1 MELSNENIAK
11 TVEDIQKFFEESKV
25 SRRDV
30 LKICLVVEE
39 ALIRWQE
46 HFGTAH
52 EFKIYK
58 KRWFSVP
65 KIIIRVKGEPF
76 YPLQNDNEDD
86 DTILSNE
93 VMRRLLNLDEVKTT
107 YRYENGYNEL
117 ISFSTKEHKPLKI
130 PGGSITIAMF
140 VAIIFSFIVGF
151 FPQDVQN
158 ILVEKVTSP
167 SLSTL
172 LHLII
177 TVTVFM
183 IFITVVSSIC
193 AIEDSTMIIN
203 VGSTVLKRFFCLDL
217 FIITLT
223 IAISLIFF
231 PTFSIGVENSFEIG
245 KIVEL
250 LLSIIPTNTLDA
262 FIKGYA
268 LQVTI
273 MAFLVGICITKI
285 GNRVT
290 NVKTFFTE
298 LNLLS
303 FKIVESVFEIIPIVI
318 FLCIFKMLLTS
329 TLSDFLKVWQLIV
342 AELII
347 FAIII
352 LIMLI
357 CLVLRTKISISEFL
371 TRISPAAI
379 ISFTT
384 GSSIASLPESLEVS
398 KNKLHIEEKFC
409 NFWIP
414 LSLVLFSPSKLIQL
428 TIAGFYVMAFSGKDI
443 SLMEFLLIIFLAI
456 QLSMATPNAAGGI
469 VASFSI
475 LLTQIGLPLEF
486 IGSLM
491 IADVLTGNLFTG
503 LNVLIRQCEL
513 MLVAHK
519 MSFIKSDLG

>member
-11 TVEDIQKFFEESKV
+11 TVEDIQNFFKKARV
-25 SRRDV
+25 SQRDV

-46 HFGTAH
+46 RFGAEH
-52 EFKIYK
+52 KFKIYMRK
-58 KRWFSVP
+58 WFSAP
-65 KIIIRVKGEPF
+65 KVVIRLADEPF
-76 YPLQNDNEDD
+76 NPLKNDVADD
-86 DTILSNE
+86 EAIFSNE
-93 VMRRLLNLDEVKTT
+93 VMRNLLHYDEAKTI

-117 ISFSTKEHKPLKI
+117 ISFSTKERKPLKI
-130 PGGSITIAMF
+130 PGGSITIAIF
-140 VAIIFSFIVGF
+140 AAIIFSFVVDF

-158 ILVEKVTSP
+158 ILVEEIISP
-167 SLSTL
+167 SLLTL

-177 TVTVFM
+177 TVTVFI

-193 AIEDSTMIIN
+193 AIEDSTMITN
-203 VGSTVLKRFFCLDL
+203 VGSKVLKRFFCLDL

-223 IAISLIFF
+223 IVASLIFF
-231 PTFSIGVENSFEIG
+231 PTFSIGGETSFKLG

-250 LLSIIPTNTLDA
+250 LLSIIPTNILES

-273 MAFLVGICITKI
+273 MAFLVGICITTI
-285 GNRVT
+285 GNRVS
-290 NVKTFFTE
+290 NLKTFFTE

-303 FKIVESVFEIIPIVI
+303 FKIVECVFEVIPIVI
-318 FLCIFKMLLTS
+318 FLCIFKTLLTN

-357 CLVLRTKISISEFL
+357 WLVLKTKMPASDFL
-371 TRISPAAI
+371 KKISPAAI

-384 GSSIASLPESLEVS
+384 GSSIASLPESLNVS
-398 KNKLHIEEKFC
+398 KNKLHVEEKFC
-409 NFWIP
+409 NFWVP

-428 TIAGFYVMAFSGKDI
+428 TIASFYVMEVSGENI

-513 MLVAHK
+513 MLVSHK
-519 MSFIKSDLG
+519 MGFVKSDSA

>member
-1 MELSNENIAK
+1 M
-11 TVEDIQKFFEESKV
+11 
-25 SRRDV
+25 
-30 LKICLVVEE
+30 VEE
-39 ALIRWQE
+39 VI
-46 HFGTAH
+46 
-52 EFKIYK
+52 
-58 KRWFSVP
+58 
-65 KIIIRVKGEPF
+65 
-76 YPLQNDNEDD
+76 
-86 DTILSNE
+86 
-93 VMRRLLNLDEVKTT
+93 
-107 YRYENGYNEL
+107 
-117 ISFSTKEHKPLKI
+117 
-130 PGGSITIAMF
+130 
-140 VAIIFSFIVGF
+140 
-151 FPQDVQN
+151 
-158 ILVEKVTSP
+158 SP

-193 AIEDSTMIIN
+193 AIEDSTMITN
-203 VGSTVLKRFFCLDL
+203 VGSKVLKRFFCLDL

-223 IAISLIFF
+223 VAISLIFF
-231 PTFSIGVENSFEIG
+231 PTFSIDGENSFELG

-250 LLSIIPTNTLDA
+250 LLSIIPTNILESFT
-262 FIKGYA
+262 KGYA

-273 MAFLVGICITKI
+273 MASFVGICITTI

-303 FKIVESVFEIIPIVI
+303 FKIVERVFEVIPIVI
-318 FLCIFKMLLTS
+318 FLCIFKTLLTN

-357 CLVLRTKISISEFL
+357 WLVLKTKIPASDFL
-371 TRISPAAI
+371 KKISPVAI

-384 GSSIASLPESLEVS
+384 GSSMASLPESLNVS
-398 KNKLHIEEKFC
+398 KNKLLVEEKFC

-428 TIAGFYVMAFSGKDI
+428 TIAGFYVMEVSGKSI
-443 SLMEFLLIIFLAI
+443 SLMELLLIIFLAI
-456 QLSMATPNAAGGI
+456 QLSMSTPNAAGGI

-513 MLVAHK
+513 MLVSYK
-519 MSFIKSDLG
+519 MGFVKSDSA